1 MPGIYIHIPFCKKA
15 CHYCDFHFSTS
26 LKLKD
31 DLIKSILLEIERNV
45 SYLNSESVETI
56 YFGGGSPSILKAA
69 ELDSILDKL
78 FKEFNIES
86 DAEITLEANPDDLS
100 SDKLKDF
107 KSSGINRISVG
118 IQSFRDEDLQL
129 MNRAHDR
136 NMAIKS
142 LERLSKAGFTNLNAD
157 LIYGIPGQ
165 SLHDWENN
173 LNQFFSFEISH
184 LSAYNLTIEDRTAFG
199 NWVKK
204 GKMKEVIDEVL
215 IDQFEIL
222 MSMAKDRGYDH
233 YEISNFCQPGK
244 ISKHN
249 TSYWKG
255 EKYLGVGPAAHS
267 FDGKKR
273 RWNIKNNP
281 LYIKAIQNNKPFYE
295 EEILS
300 EKDHFNEYI
309 LTSLRTKWG
318 LDLHHIVSR
327 FGKNQLKKLKEESS
341 PYLLRQLLYQSE
353 NKLYLTEKGK
363 LVADKITSDLFIV

>member
-1 MPGIYIHIPFCKKA
+1 LPGIYIHIPFCKKA